1 MDLVRVSETLAISFA
16 VLAMDKKPILSQKE
30 EAISWRERWYEI
42 IFEADTPAGKL
53 FDVVLLI
60 AILLSVLVV
69 MVESVDEIRAAYP
82 NLLVGAEWFFTLLFT
97 IEYGV
102 RILCARNPRRYILS
116 FYGIVDLLAILPTY
130 LVALPVFRGGPHAQ
144 RLAVIRALRLL
155 RAFRIFKLAHMLS
168 EAQALRK
175 AIWAARAK
183 VAVFLSFVLIAVVIV
198 GSAMHLIEGG
208 RLDADKQPIE
218 TGFDSIPES
227 MYWAIVTM
235 TTVGYGDVSPST
247 PLGKALAACMMILG
261 YCLIIVP
268 TGIVTAEL
276 AHSGGRVV
284 STQVCPECM
293 AEGHDDDAVHCK
305 YCGANL

>member
-1 MDLVRVSETLAISFA
+1 MAEAYLRSFVA
-16 VLAMDKKPILSQKE
+16 PLG
-30 EAISWRERWYEI
+30 YEI
-42 IFEADTPAGKL
+42 IFEADTPTGKL
-53 FDVVLLI
+53 FDVLLLI

-69 MVESVDEIRAAYP
+69 MCESVESIRQEHP
-82 NLLVGAEWFFTLLFT
+82 KLLDRAEWFFTLLFT
-97 IEYGV
+97 CEYGV
-102 RILCARNPRRYILS
+102 RIVCARRPLRYIFS
-116 FYGIVDLLAILPTY
+116 FYGVVDLLAILPTY
-130 LVALPVFRGGPHAQ
+130 IIALPVFAGGPNAQ

-168 EAQALRK
+168 EATALRN

-198 GSAMHLIEGG
+198 GSAMHLLEGG
-208 RLDADKQPIE
+208 RVDYAGQPIA

-247 PLGKALAACMMILG
+247 VAGKALAACMMILG

-276 AHSGGRVV
+276 AQPKGKALT
-284 STQVCPECM
+284 TQVCPECM
-293 AEGHDDDAVHCK
+293 AEGHDADAVHCK
-305 YCGANL
+305 YCGARL